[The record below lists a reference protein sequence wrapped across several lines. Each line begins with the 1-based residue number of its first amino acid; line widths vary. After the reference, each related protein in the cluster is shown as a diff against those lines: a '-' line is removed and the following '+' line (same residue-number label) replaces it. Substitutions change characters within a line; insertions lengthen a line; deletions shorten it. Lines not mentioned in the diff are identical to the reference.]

1 MSQFVRQNG
10 LLLFGIALAL
20 IVLLAPPIARA
31 LDSIHEIERQSQLR
45 FLPAVVVLIAA
56 YLFNQF
62 TKRHKTQSLA
72 AAEAAAADVARREGG
87 RRVLEIQRLV
97 TFANEAATADDLDQ
111 LKQAINLHLGRVT
124 GSDKMFVLMREGP
137 KWEPL
142 TGGSDPALLAERVE
156 FAEGIVAGNRPGV
169 TRDHR
174 AGFPLMVGD
183 NVFGVLG
190 INHAG
195 KIEEDRQRTIE
206 AAASLLAVSLRNLQV
221 LRDVRETG
229 VRDGLTGCW
238 TRTHALEVLDAELRR
253 ARRSKLPVALI
264 LFDLDHFKQINDRF
278 GHLCGDTVLMHIGKR
293 MHEVFRSS
301 DLKSRYGGE
310 EFLAV
315 LPSTSLHGAGCVGE
329 TLRRAIESTPIQWGN
344 ESLTVTASIGVTQ
357 AEPGEL
363 DIEAIIA
370 RADAALY
377 RAKQQGR
384 NCVRLEPD
392 NPPPPP
398 QEGRKPDGEPDG
410 DLDSPIPG

>member
-1 MSQFVRQNG
+1 MRQFVRQNG
-10 LLLFGIALAL
+10 PLWLGIALSL
-20 IVLLAPPIARA
+20 LVLLAPPIARV
-31 LDSIHEIERQSQLR
+31 LDSIHDVERQSQLR
-45 FLPAVVVLIAA
+45 FLPAVVVLIVA
-56 YLFNQF
+56 YLFNQLG
-62 TKRHKTQSLA
+62 KRHKTQSLA

-97 TFANEAATADDLDQ
+97 TFAKEAATADNLDK
-111 LKQAINLHLGRVT
+111 LKQAINLHLGRIT
-124 GSDKMFVLMREGP
+124 GSDKTFVLIREGP

-142 TGGSDPALLAERVE
+142 TGGSDPAIVAERVE
-156 FAEGIVAGNRPGV
+156 FADGIIAGNRPGV

-174 AGFPLMVGD
+174 AGFPLMVGE

-195 KIEEDRQRTIE
+195 RIEEDRQHAIE
-206 AAASLLAVSLRNLQV
+206 AAASMLAVSLRNLQV
-221 LRDVRETG
+221 LREVRETG

-253 ARRSKLPVALI
+253 ARRSKLPVAII
-264 LFDLDHFKQINDRF
+264 LFDLDHFKQINDRY

-293 MHEVFRSS
+293 MHEVLRSS

-315 LPSTSLHGAGCVGE
+315 LPSTSLHGAGCVAE
-329 TLRRAIESTPIQWGN
+329 TMRRAIESKPIPWGN
-344 ESLTVTASIGVTQ
+344 EALTVTASLGVTQ

-398 QEGRKPDGEPDG
+398 PEGRKPDG
-410 DLDSPIPG
+410 DLDADIDEPVPG